1 MFMRFLRREKSK
13 VLVKGINL
21 FGYDSGKNYRWMLRL
36 MGGKLDKKQ
45 DIYMVSKYLPTNCLL
60 ITEQKIVT

>member
-1 MFMRFLRREKSK
+1 
-13 VLVKGINL
+13 
-21 FGYDSGKNYRWMLRL
+21 

-45 DIYMVSKYLPTNCLL
+45 DIYMVSKYLPINGLL

>member
-1 MFMRFLRREKSK
+1 MKFLRREKSK
-13 VLVKGINL
+13 VLVKRINL
-21 FGYDSGKNYRWMLRL
+21 FGYDSGKNYQWMLKL
-36 MGGKLDKKQ
+36 MGEKLDKKQ